1 MTPADYQIR
10 VAGPIGPVVA
20 SSLPEL
26 TISVLPVTTVFTGT
40 VTNATEILAVLDVL
54 DAHGLTPIDTLITPV
69 SHTHRQVSGSGEGR
83 PPTRPEPPQPT
94 GDHHDR

>member
-10 VAGPIGPVVA
+10 VAGPIGPVVG

-40 VTNATEILAVLDVL
+40 VTDTTEILAVLDVL
-54 DAHGLTPIDTLITPV
+54 AAHGLTPIDTLITPV
-69 SHTHRQVSGSGEGR
+69 AAAQRDVSDSADGQ
-83 PPTRPEPPQPT
+83 PPFRPEPPRPT